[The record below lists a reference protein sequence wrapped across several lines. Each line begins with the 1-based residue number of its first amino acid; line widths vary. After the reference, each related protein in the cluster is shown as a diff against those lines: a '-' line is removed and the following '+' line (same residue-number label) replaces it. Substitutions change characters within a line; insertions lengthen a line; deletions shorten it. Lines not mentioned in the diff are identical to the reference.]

1 MTDIEQEARDLLNA
15 IRTDRGQLPSY
26 RCEDS
31 RKKVSSI
38 EAVCRALEQRNAVQ
52 KELDDFKREV
62 SDKVQIAV
70 QDLSRII
77 NDRCLQEDYLWH
89 TINAAN
95 AELAIA
101 SLILPA
107 PVDPKVAALREWL
120 KSRGIS
126 DPNDDVLAD
135 DFARLEAILAEHGG
149 EVVFKGN
156 DAP

>member
-15 IRTDRGQLPSY
+15 VSQERGY
-26 RCEDS
+26 A
-31 RKKVSSI
+31 KTSSGRGAWHPV

-52 KELDDFKREV
+52 KELDDFRREV

-107 PVDPKVAALREWL
+107 PVDPKVAALEQA
-120 KSRGIS
+120 S
-126 DPNDDVLAD
+126 A
-135 DFARLEAILAEHGG
+135 A
-149 EVVFKGN
+149 
-156 DAP
+156 